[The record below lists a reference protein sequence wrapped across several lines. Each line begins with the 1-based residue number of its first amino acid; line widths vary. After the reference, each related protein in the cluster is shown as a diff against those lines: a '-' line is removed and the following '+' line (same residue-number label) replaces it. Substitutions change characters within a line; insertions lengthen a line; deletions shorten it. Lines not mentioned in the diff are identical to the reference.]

1 MPQLAHKHTCNQHH
15 LGHLSANA
23 VQQFDPT
30 HTLTLRNAFARDM
43 NRRFIELRGIIRK
56 AIIEEDVFGLRDP
69 PTVLQ
74 LSTPGKEA
82 FAFSR
87 SGQKV
92 NQFMAWL
99 KEQEQLGILEVS
111 DFGFGIQ
118 FGQGIEPAWTDKYI
132 QSAYQSGIK
141 QARQE
146 MRKAGIS
153 VPTIEASGGIEAAFN
168 NPFHVDR
175 VGLLFSRTFNDLK
188 GITGAMD
195 GQISRMLAKG
205 LAEGQNPNT
214 IARWLTKTISG
225 PVGETLAITD
235 TLGRFIPAQR
245 RAKMLARTEVIRAH
259 AEGTLQEFK
268 NFGVA
273 GVKVR
278 AEFVTAGDDRVCF
291 VEFTQIETINGQRAI
306 ADIKIGDKVLTRN
319 GYKVVCNVEKKE
331 YSGKMI
337 FLDYGSNHIDCTADH
352 PIWCKRSAFIRADE
366 LCIDDILQYKTN
378 DFIKIRHISD
388 WQANMITVYNL
399 TVADQPEFYANGILV
414 HNCAECEAL
423 EAQVFTIEEARGIIP
438 VHPSC
443 FPATTM
449 IATVNGEV
457 AIEDIKTGDM
467 VLTRDGYKIVV
478 GTNKRKHKGRIILI
492 STEHNSVKCTLDHP
506 IWIKRNKSSGAFR
519 QAKSIRVGDCV
530 QLKNSEYKKVTHVFI
545 YEPCEIYVYNL
556 TVADQPEFYANGI
569 LVHNCRCAWLPV
581 TVN

>member
-1 MPQLAHKHTCNQHH
+1 MIQQLKKSHKIHVCGHPPR
-15 LGHLSANA
+15 HLSANA

-43 NRRFIELRGIIRK
+43 NKRFTELRGIIRQ
-56 AIIEEDVFGLRDP
+56 AIVDEDVFGLTNP

-74 LSTPGKEA
+74 LSTPGQEA

-92 NQFMAWL
+92 NQFMSWL
-99 KEQEQLGILEVS
+99 KEQEQLGILEVN

-132 QSAYQSGIK
+132 QSGYQAGIK

-146 MRKAGIS
+146 MRKAGFD

-168 NPFHVDR
+168 NPLHIDR

-188 GITGAMD
+188 GITGTMD

-225 PVGETLAITD
+225 PVGDTLAITD

-245 RAKMLARTEVIRAH
+245 RAKMLARTEIIRAH

-278 AEFVTAGDDRVCF
+278 AEFVTAGDDRVC
-291 VEFTQIETINGQRAI
+291 
-306 ADIKIGDKVLTRN
+306 
-319 GYKVVCNVEKKE
+319 
-331 YSGKMI
+331 
-337 FLDYGSNHIDCTADH
+337 
-352 PIWCKRSAFIRADE
+352 
-366 LCIDDILQYKTN
+366 
-378 DFIKIRHISD
+378 
-388 WQANMITVYNL
+388 
-399 TVADQPEFYANGILV
+399 
-414 HNCAECEAL
+414 AECEAL
-423 EAQVFTIEEARGIIP
+423 EAEIFTIEEARGIIP

-443 FPATTM
+443 FKKYTLIKADQGNKY
-449 IATVNGEV
+449 IYE
-457 AIEDIKTGDM
+457 IEEGDKI
-467 VLTRDGYKIVV
+467 LTRKGYKKVLE
-478 GTNKRKHKGRIILI
+478 TSKRKYSGVMMKVGLESGVVID
-492 STEHNSVKCTLDHP
+492 CTVDHP
-506 IWIKRNKSSGAFR
+506 IWKDNDGFVRA
-519 QAKSIRVGDCV
+519 D
-530 QLKNSEYKKVTHVFI
+530 QLKKYDSLLNFGGQLIMVEQVDFFDDITD
-545 YEPCEIYVYNL
+545 VYNL
-556 TVADQPEFYANGI
+556 TIEDQPEFYANGI

>member
-1 MPQLAHKHTCNQHH
+1 MLQQFNNRAKLCTCTHH
-15 LGHLSANA
+15 SAHLSANA
-23 VQQFDPT
+23 IQQFDPT

-43 NRRFIELRGIIRK
+43 NKRFIELRGIIRK
-56 AIIEEDVFGLRDP
+56 AIVDEDVFGLKDP

-74 LSTPGKEA
+74 LSTPGPEA

-146 MRKAGIS
+146 MKKAGFD

-188 GITGAMD
+188 GITGTMD

-225 PVGETLAITD
+225 PAKGEKMPLAITD

-291 VEFTQIETINGQRAI
+291 DEFTRIKTSNGPKL
-306 ADIKIGDKVLTRN
+306 IK
-319 GYKVVCNVEKKE
+319 YVEKGDLVATRLGFKE
-331 YSGKMI
+331 VLKVGKRKYRGEMI
-337 FLDYGSNHIDCTADH
+337 TVKCLSRKIMCTIDH
-352 PIWCKRSAFIRADE
+352 PIWEEKRGFVRADSLHIRENLLYHTGKTIIITGLE
-366 LCIDDILQYKTN
+366 LHVPRN
-378 DFIKIRHISD
+378 RE
-388 WQANMITVYNL
+388 VYNL
-399 TVADQPEFYANGILV
+399 TAADQPEFYANGILV

-423 EAQVFTIEEARGIIP
+423 EAQIFTIEEAFGMIP
-438 VHPSC
+438 VHT
-443 FPATTM
+443 F
-449 IATVNGEV
+449 
-457 AIEDIKTGDM
+457 
-467 VLTRDGYKIVV
+467 
-478 GTNKRKHKGRIILI
+478 
-492 STEHNSVKCTLDHP
+492 
-506 IWIKRNKSSGAFR
+506 
-519 QAKSIRVGDCV
+519 
-530 QLKNSEYKKVTHVFI
+530 
-545 YEPCEIYVYNL
+545 
-556 TVADQPEFYANGI
+556 
-569 LVHNCRCAWLPV
+569 CRCAWLPV